1 DVDAPGDA
9 HLPGR
14 AEEHRGGRHRGPPH
28 RRRLRIADLLAGPFP
43 AAGPGRHLQ
52 RRHRAAR
59 LDERVRHRAGAHRRR
74 PGPQHRDPQHLHLPH
89 VRPGAVRAGHDH
101 EPGALPDGGAA
112 GLPGDPVPAQEGG
125 DPVTVRAFG
134 AALPDGSRR
143 LRPRGLAARLRPI
156 AVVALLVPVM
166 GVPLWLIVATA
177 GKSQA
182 EALSPNLSPPSRWQL
197 WENLAQV
204 WQQGEVPAAF
214 LGSVLV
220 VAPSVALV
228 LTLDSMASWVLARRG
243 GRFMAVLYALAISG
257 IVLPPAVVTIVLLLR
272 QLGLAGSPAG
282 MIGVYAGI
290 YMSTV
295 IFFVTGFIRTVP
307 VSLEEAAR
315 MDGA

>member
-1 DVDAPGDA
+1 M
-9 HLPGR
+9 
-14 AEEHRGGRHRGPPH
+14 
-28 RRRLRIADLLAGPFP
+28 
-43 AAGPGRHLQ
+43 
-52 RRHRAAR
+52 
-59 LDERVRHRAGAHRRR
+59 
-74 PGPQHRDPQHLHLPH
+74 
-89 VRPGAVRAGHDH
+89 
-101 EPGALPDGGAA
+101 
-112 GLPGDPVPAQEGG
+112 
-125 DPVTVRAFG
+125 TVRAFG

-228 LTLDSMASWVLARRG
+228 LTLGSMASWVLARRG

-315 MDGA
+315 MDGAGPVRVFVSIILPLLRPVLATATILICLYVWNDVFYAFFVIGGRLDTLPLNLFQVANAGLYLNNWHLIFAYIILMSLPLLVVFAVAQRRIISGITGGAVK